1 MGHPVPGLDV
11 RLGDGREW
19 ALSGGINRSESLQ
32 LRRYGLFEDGCN
44 GDGGA

>member
-1 MGHPVPGLDV
+1 MGRPVPGLNV

-19 ALSGGINRSESLQ
+19 ALSVGINRSESLQ
-32 LRRYGLFEDGCN
+32 LHCVRTFEDGCN